1 MVEVYDS
8 HEQSERVKGWLRE
21 NGGAIVMG
29 LVLAFG
35 GLFGF
40 KQWQVWQ
47 DSKAQQASAEYET
60 MLELLQEDRLDD
72 AVANFEVLKSEF
84 PDSSYRALAALHMA
98 AARVESSQVSVAIQ
112 LLEDAL
118 PVAEPPPVRVII
130 LERLARLHLDQG
142 DTDAAL
148 RAIAD
153 AGNATGFESRF
164 EELRGDVH
172 RVKGD
177 LAAALEAYER
187 ALATND
193 SGVGYRPLLEMK
205 IESLGG
211 SPDAAMAVDGEE
223 RS

>member
-40 KQWQVWQ
+40 KQWQVWE
-47 DSKAQQASAEYET
+47 DGKAKQASSEYET
-60 MLELLQEDRLDD
+60 MLELLEADRLDD

-84 PDSSYRALAALHMA
+84 PGSSYTTLAALRMA
-98 AARVESSQVSVAIQ
+98 AARVESSQVSIAIR
-112 LLEDAL
+112 LLEEAL
-118 PVAEPPPVRVII
+118 PQAEPPPVRVIVR
-130 LERLARLHLDQG
+130 ERLARLYLDQG

-148 RAIAD
+148 RVIQAVD
-153 AGNATGFESRF
+153 SATGFESRF
-164 EELRGDVH
+164 EELRGDIH
-172 RVKGD
+172 RAGGD
-177 LAAALEAYER
+177 LDAARAAYER
-187 ALATND
+187 ALALNE

-205 IESLGG
+205 IEALGVAEETAPAVEEAG
-211 SPDAAMAVDGEE
+211 S
-223 RS
+223 